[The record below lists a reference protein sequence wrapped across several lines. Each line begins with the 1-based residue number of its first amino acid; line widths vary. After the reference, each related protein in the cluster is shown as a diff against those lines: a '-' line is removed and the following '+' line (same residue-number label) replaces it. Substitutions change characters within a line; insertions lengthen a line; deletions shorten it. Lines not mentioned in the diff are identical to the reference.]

1 MIGWIQLLD
10 QDLLTTQCKQ
20 FTSLCRCKKYLRASV
35 IGSKEKILVYA
46 DQYRILLA
54 FARTLAQERDE
65 PAIEETAL
73 KMLTRD
79 AEASMNPENLK
90 RFLRKGWEITR

>member
-46 DQYRILLA
+46 DQYRILLTIDQLNTIIKVCT
-54 FARTLAQERDE
+54 FHLC
-65 PAIEETAL
+65 
-73 KMLTRD
+73 
-79 AEASMNPENLK
+79 K
-90 RFLRKGWEITR
+90 RL